1 MSEAVLAIRLRALG
15 DVVLTTPALRALR
28 RGHPDRALD
37 VVTDVRYVPLLEGL
51 PGIRRVWGM
60 GRGTGD
66 TLALAARLRRE
77 RYAVAVD
84 FFGNP
89 RSAFL
94 TAASGARA
102 TAGYDLRGRR
112 YAYRTRVAREVS
124 PAPGRREHASA
135 VHVRLAEAVGGRGD
149 GLASEVALSDAA
161 KREAQ
166 DVLRAAG
173 ILHPERTVGFVA
185 AGTWPTKTWPAS
197 HAAQCI
203 RRLIATG
210 HPVLLIAGPG
220 EELVTA
226 ALTTL
231 VPGLPVLPRAGVAAL
246 VGVIARLRAVVGT
259 DSGPRHIAAALG
271 VPTFCWFGPTHPDTW
286 ASPGPAHGFWWT
298 PLPCRGCDRT
308 ACPHWSCLPT
318 LDPSAAAEL
327 VLAHLERHAQVSA
340 LGPAADA

>member
-1 MSEAVLAIRLRALG
+1 MSDAVLAIRLRALG

-28 RGHPDRALD
+28 RGHPGPLD

-51 PGIRRVWGM
+51 PGIRNVWGM
-60 GRGTGD
+60 GRTARE
-66 TLALAARLRRE
+66 TLQLAMRLRNE
-77 RYAVAVD
+77 RYALAVD

-94 TAASGARA
+94 TAASGART

-135 VHVRLAEAVGGRGD
+135 VHVRLAEAVGGRAD
-149 GLASEVALSDAA
+149 GLASDVALGDAA
-161 KREAQ
+161 RREA
-166 DVLRAAG
+166 DALLRTAG
-173 ILHPERTVGFVA
+173 IGQPSATVGFVA
-185 AGTWPTKTWPAS
+185 AGTWPTKAWPPS

-203 RRLIATG
+203 RRLNAAGI
-210 HPVLLIAGPG
+210 PVLLIAGPG
-220 EELVTA
+220 EELVTM

-231 VPGLPVLPRAGVAAL
+231 VPGLPVLPRAGIAAL

-271 VPTFCWFGPTHPDTW
+271 VPTYCWFGPTHPDTW

-298 PLPCRGCDRT
+298 PLPCRACDRT

-318 LDPSAAAEL
+318 LTPNVAADA
-327 VLAHLERHAQVSA
+327 VLTHLELHAPISD
-340 LGPAADA
+340 LRPAADA

>member
-1 MSEAVLAIRLRALG
+1 VKGALLAIRLRALG

-28 RGHPDRALD
+28 HGHPDRALD

-60 GRGTGD
+60 GRTTGD
-66 TLALAARLRRE
+66 TLSLAMRLRKE
-77 RYAVAVD
+77 RYAIAVD

-94 TAASGARA
+94 TAASGARS

-112 YAYRTRVAREVS
+112 YAYRMRAPREVS
-124 PAPGRREHASA
+124 PALGRREHASA

-149 GLASEVALSDAA
+149 GLASEVALLPDARGA
-161 KREAQ
+161 AEALLQ
-166 DVLRAAG
+166 AAG
-173 ILHPERTVGFVA
+173 IAHPERTVGFVA

-197 HAAQCI
+197 HAAQCL
-203 RRLIATG
+203 RHLIDAG
-210 HPVLLIAGPG
+210 IPVLLIAGPG
-220 EELVTA
+220 EELVTS
-226 ALTTL
+226 ALTAL

-318 LDPSAAAEL
+318 LDPRVAAAA
-327 VLAHLERHAQVSA
+327 VRSHLERHAPLSS
-340 LGPAADA
+340 LRPAADA